1 MKFDSCKICG
11 EGISE
16 YGKCKECNQISQ
28 NACQTCS
35 VICEGEFHA
44 YCIDIDGLSKTVPK

>member
-35 VICEGEFHA
+35 VICEDEFHA
-44 YCIDIDGLSKTVPK
+44 YCIDIGGLSKTVPK